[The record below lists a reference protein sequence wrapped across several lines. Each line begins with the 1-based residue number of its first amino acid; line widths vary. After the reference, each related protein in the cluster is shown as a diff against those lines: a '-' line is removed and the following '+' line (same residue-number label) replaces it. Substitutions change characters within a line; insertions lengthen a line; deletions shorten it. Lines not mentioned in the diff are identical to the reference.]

1 MRKSLPADGTPHR
14 RWYFFEGAC
23 LSLLGRRIGARGR
36 LFQGARPA
44 LAGDDAALGIEIEK
58 DVVLAASST
67 RYAESEM
74 PIRRK
79 GISLSRQIARSRQR
93 PCRRRQHTASI
104 LQGILELIRL
114 AYSKPAQRRGRDLHE
129 AGLQCSGQDI

>member
-1 MRKSLPADGTPHR
+1 
-14 RWYFFEGAC
+14 
-23 LSLLGRRIGARGR
+23 LLGRRIGARGR

-79 GISLSRQIARSRQR
+79 ASRSLGRSHA
-93 PCRRRQHTASI
+93 PDNGLAGNTSI
-104 LQGILELIRL
+104 RHQSSEEFLN
-114 AYSKPAQRRGRDLHE
+114 
-129 AGLQCSGQDI
+129 

>member
-44 LAGDDAALGIEIEK
+44 LAGDDAALGIEIEIEK

-79 GISLSRQIARSRQR
+79 ASRSLGRSHA
-93 PCRRRQHTASI
+93 PDNGLAGNTSI
-104 LQGILELIRL
+104 RHQSSEEFLN
-114 AYSKPAQRRGRDLHE
+114 
-129 AGLQCSGQDI
+129 